1 MKLIPLIFLLAC
13 AHASAQT
20 SDFNLN
26 DGRIRFSVPQSWGA
40 IMEKSDG
47 NPQAIAF
54 AVADPAT
61 AGTDDAARVTVKTRQ
76 LKAPSEYADAMQN
89 EMLLSKAQ
97 TGYAAEVESKESGT
111 HNYTVTRGATTYSIK
126 DQFKLIGN
134 FAVKVRCE
142 RPVLKATSK
151 AWSADFERDCAA
163 VSASIR

>member
-1 MKLIPLIFLLAC
+1 MALV
-13 AHASAQT
+13 
-20 SDFNLN
+20 D
-26 DGRIRFSVPQSWGA
+26 
-40 IMEKSDG
+40 
-47 NPQAIAF
+47 
-54 AVADPAT
+54 
-61 AGTDDAARVTVKTRQ
+61 
-76 LKAPSEYADAMQN
+76 ADAMQN

-134 FAVKVRCE
+134 IAVKVRCE